1 MGSELYAYGLLAIPL
16 FSATLIAFFFRRSGG
31 IAAGVSIAAA
41 ALILATA
48 LHLIFKVDNFE
59 YNASW
64 IEIGSFSVDF
74 GFLIDDLA
82 KLMLFVVAFVGFLVH
97 VFSYGYMKE
106 DPDRGRFFGGL
117 SIFMFSMLGLVI
129 ASGLVTLFIFWELVG
144 FSSYMLIGFYLDK
157 PSAAAASKKAFI
169 VNRVGDFGFLIGI
182 VMVFSHFG
190 TFSLPWRRDAFGFRF
205 DDRDWIAAVL
215 RYGWKVGPIAL
226 ARVASRR
233 DGGTD
238 AGFRLD
244 PRGDDGSGWRIPVM
258 PYWVFNDG

>member
-31 IAAGVSIAAA
+31 VATGVSIAAA

-59 YNASW
+59 YNVSW
-64 IEIGSFSVDF
+64 VEIGSFSVAF

-117 SIFMFSMLGLVI
+117 SIFMFSMLGLVM

-144 FSSYMLIGFYLDK
+144 FSSYMLIGFYLEK

-182 VMVFSHFG
+182 VMIFSHFG
-190 TFSLPWRRDAFGFRF
+190 TFSL
-205 DDRDWIAAVL
+205 
-215 RYGWKVGPIAL
+215 
-226 ARVASRR
+226 
-233 DGGTD
+233 
-238 AGFRLD
+238 
-244 PRGDDGSGWRIPVM
+244 
-258 PYWVFNDG
+258 